1 MQSPLDH
8 VLVWDLETVPD
19 LAAVARANGLP
30 EGDSQS
36 ASDIIGEK
44 FPKHLWH
51 EIICI
56 GALIASRADEHWEV
70 QAIGAPHIG
79 QRTEAEL
86 IETFVARIAELRPR
100 LVGFNTNGFDL
111 PVLRYRAML
120 HRVRAPG
127 LACKPYF
134 RRYTDDAEDLCDIF
148 GSFGSGGKATLNE
161 ICRALGLDGKTDG
174 IDGSKVRQFVEE
186 GRVDEVATYCQ
197 QDVICTYRLWLIHE
211 LFCARLSQ
219 DGYAASEESLRAKL
233 ATREALPSLAGIAA

>member
-1 MQSPLDH
+1 MLSPLDH

-30 EGDSQS
+30 EADSQS
-36 ASDIIGEK
+36 ASAIIGEK

-70 QAIGAPHIG
+70 QAIGAPHIS

-100 LVGFNTNGFDL
+100 LVGFNPNGFDL
-111 PVLRYRAML
+111 PGLRYLAML

-127 LACKPYF
+127 LPASPISGDTPTTP
-134 RRYTDDAEDLCDIF
+134 RTSANIF
-148 GSFGSGGKATLNE
+148 GSFGSGGKATLN
-161 ICRALGLDGKTDG
+161 
-174 IDGSKVRQFVEE
+174 
-186 GRVDEVATYCQ
+186 
-197 QDVICTYRLWLIHE
+197 
-211 LFCARLSQ
+211 
-219 DGYAASEESLRAKL
+219 
-233 ATREALPSLAGIAA
+233 